1 MTPVGHA
8 AEQHLGPLGCVSG
21 PLNLPWEGA
30 FTEGIP
36 ELSWAANNSAK
47 MQANRSPA
55 HSQEV
60 WTIISSR
67 EFGAAHKV
75 SRTSVCVS

>member
-1 MTPVGHA
+1 MQLSSIWVLLVAFPA
-8 AEQHLGPLGCVSG
+8 